1 MNTVAFL
8 LKLIDGY
15 KTYASVIL
23 TIVSGLGMIL
33 SKNYGEGL
41 NQVFQG
47 LTVIF
52 GGASVASV
60 RHSLSKVEAQ
70 GSAKAPASARP
81 SRPVATR
88 PPTPRPAGSSSRH
101 TMVVNNRI
109 GNHFDD

>member
-1 MNTVAFL
+1 MNTVAIL

-23 TIVSGLGMIL
+23 TIVSGVGMIL

-60 RHSLSKVEAQ
+60 RHAVSKVEAQ
-70 GSAKAPASARP
+70 SQQGG
-81 SRPVATR
+81 PVM
-88 PPTPRPAGSSSRH
+88 S
-101 TMVVNNRI
+101 
-109 GNHFDD
+109 